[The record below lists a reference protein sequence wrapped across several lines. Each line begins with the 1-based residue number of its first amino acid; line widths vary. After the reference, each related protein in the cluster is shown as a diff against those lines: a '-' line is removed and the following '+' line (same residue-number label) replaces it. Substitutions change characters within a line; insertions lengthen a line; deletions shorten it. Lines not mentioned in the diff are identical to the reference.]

1 MFGYSNNKDTK
12 YYDILGI
19 KNDATETE
27 IKKTYKKLALKYHP
41 DRNLD
46 NREEAESKFKEITEA
61 YTILSNPNKRKQYD
75 MYGLGGLGN
84 MFGDMNNGGGNVNPF
99 EMFNN
104 IFKNQVSEFMNNKS
118 SNNVNFDNIL
128 NQLKSTNIKKDFN
141 FGGLKFKIN
150 INEPDPKFKNGF
162 KGKRPERVESVG
174 RDWKEGDGR
183 GVGPNEMKPKE
194 EVVTKE
200 FEMSD
205 IYSGLTKG
213 IEIELV
219 RRFKIKNKIV
229 YKKIKR
235 KFNIPLKGREIFAE
249 DCGSHKKGFKK
260 PADLLVLIGDKPNKC
275 YKRVGNY
282 NLFTLSHIN
291 LNEYSG
297 KLSIELPDKKF
308 ISINLSKDLIIENME
323 KSMILKINEKG
334 LPFIVNGELKRGDL
348 LVQIVN
354 STVEG
359 KNLDKK
365 IPDNE
370 INDDNYEFIHIF
382 DMLH

>member
-75 MYGLGGLGN
+75 MYGSGGLGS
-84 MFGDMNNGGGNVNPF
+84 MFGEGNVGGGNVNPF

-104 IFKNQVSEFMNNKS
+104 IFKTQVSEFMNNKR

-162 KGKRPERVESVG
+162 KEKRVESVG

-200 FEMSD
+200 FELSD

-219 RRFKIKNKIV
+219 RRFKINNKII

-235 KFNIPLKGREIFAE
+235 KFNIPLRGREIFAE

-260 PADLLVLIGDKPNKC
+260 PADLLVLIEDKPNEC
-275 YKRVGNY
+275 YKRVSNY

-297 KLSIELPDKKF
+297 KLLIELPDKNI
-308 ISINLSKDLIIENME
+308 ISINIDKDLIVENME

-382 DMLH
+382 NILH

>member
-1 MFGYSNNKDTK
+1 MFGYSNNNKDTK
-12 YYDILGI
+12 YYNILGI

-75 MYGLGGLGN
+75 MYGSGGLGN
-84 MFGDMNNGGGNVNPF
+84 MFGGSSVNPF

-104 IFKNQVSEFMNNKS
+104 IFKNQVSEFMNNKC
-118 SNNVNFDNIL
+118 SNNVNLDNIL
-128 NQLKSTNIKKDFN
+128 NQLKSTNVKKDFN

-150 INEPDPKFKNGF
+150 INEPDPKFKSSF
-162 KGKRPERVESVG
+162 KEKRAECHERVESVG
-174 RDWKEGDGR
+174 RDWKEGDDR
-183 GVGPNEMKPKE
+183 GVGPNNMKPKE
-194 EVVTKE
+194 EVITKE
-200 FEMSD
+200 FELSD
-205 IYSGLTKG
+205 IYSGITKG

-219 RRFKIKNKIV
+219 RRFKIKNKIL

-249 DCGSHKKGFKK
+249 DCGSHKKSFKK

-291 LNEYSG
+291 LNEYSE
-297 KLSIELPDKKF
+297 KILIELPNKNI
-308 ISINLSKDLIIENME
+308 ISINVAKDLIIENME
-323 KSMILKINEKG
+323 KSMILKINQKG
-334 LPFIVNGELKRGDL
+334 LPFIVSGELKRGDL
-348 LVQIVN
+348 FVQIVN
-354 STVEG
+354 TSMEK

-365 IPDNE
+365 SPCDE
-370 INDDNYEFIHIF
+370 INNDDYEFIHIF
-382 DMLH
+382 DILH